1 MIHLPS
7 DPDGRD
13 PAGGLHPGLAAALL
27 RWAEQPLEPGNEVG
41 RYRIVRPLGRGG
53 MGTVYLAHDPILD
66 RSVALKFLPIGLDTV
81 PAGVGSDGDA
91 GADRLVAEARAASAL
106 DHPNIGTIYEVGRDA
121 RGRRFIAMASYDG
134 GTLRDRLRDGP
145 LPAADAL
152 RIGAQVA
159 EGLAAAHGSGI
170 IHRDVKPENL
180 VFSRDGRVRIVDFG
194 LAVPR
199 STGRSSGSTGG
210 TIAYMSPEQLD
221 GAPCDERSD
230 LWSLG
235 VVLFEMLAGR
245 RPREAADRE
254 ELREAILE
262 TPSPALPD
270 PDAMPPAVS
279 ELVSSLLSPD
289 PDGRPPSAAQCAHTL
304 RGALSSGR
312 RRWSR
317 TERSA
322 AWGTFAAVAVL
333 LIVGGLFI
341 GRELPRVTAAD
352 GWAIGALD
360 DRARVVVADF
370 EAADDLYEL
379 ALAGREALMVDLQQS
394 SVVTAL
400 SRTQVAEILGRMGL
414 PADSR
419 VTVPLALEVAQRAGA
434 GAVLEGTVTRAGSR
448 VSVTGRA
455 LDPQNGEEFFSV
467 RASAASRRLL
477 GTIER
482 LSREMRYRLGE
493 SRETLAG
500 NLPLPEVTTPSIEAL
515 RYYAEAERIMPTDG
529 ERALRLLE
537 SALERDSTFAMAH
550 RLAGSLAHN
559 RLSFSDA
566 QHHLEQAWEHRH
578 RLPERE
584 RLHLEGS
591 RALNT
596 DFDPLRAVEIF
607 ERILEQYPNDT
618 RAANNLGVVRQ
629 SWLDDHQGAIEAYG
643 LAMELEPDGGFALTN
658 ALSTAMVLGNLPL
671 ADSLAAHASRTGL
684 HSFVSRWSA
693 ARAFAVGDL
702 AESWERCD
710 RLGTS
715 TGPGTPQAG
724 DLEVCGSM
732 EIVSGRLEVG
742 MTRLETAVDL
752 HLAEGSHRNVAHAVQ
767 GLVMADLMRG
777 DHESA
782 ARRLV
787 ALPELLPAE
796 DFGEPDRFITR
807 TNSGI
812 QAHLMGRPDIA
823 EALATRYPPYPEP
836 DHWFGIGSD
845 ALVTAAAQ
853 VRTGDGLGALETLD
867 SAFPAGVL
875 PIGLRIWK
883 ELLGG
888 MASEL
893 SGELER
899 AERHYTAAA
908 NPGFFT
914 FRFATKDRIHLLVS
928 LESLLRVQELQGA
941 ASRAAETRQRLERLY
956 PLDAS
961 PPTSNYPALVA
972 ALP

>member
-27 RWAEQPLEPGNEVG
+27 RWAEQPLEPGAEVG

-53 MGTVYLAHDPILD
+53 MGTVYLAHDPVLD
-66 RSVALKFLPIGLDTV
+66 RSVALKFLPIGLDTG
-81 PAGVGSDGDA
+81 PAGGDDDGEA

-121 RGRRFIAMASYDG
+121 RGRRFIAMASYEG

-145 LPAADAL
+145 LPTADAL

-159 EGLAAAHGSGI
+159 EGLASAHGSGI

-180 VFSRDGRVRIVDFG
+180 VFDRGGRVKIVDFG

-210 TIAYMSPEQLD
+210 TIAYMSPEQLS
-221 GAPCDERSD
+221 GEPCEERSD

-235 VVLFEMLAGR
+235 VVLFEMFTGH
-245 RPREAADRE
+245 RPWDASDRE
-254 ELREAILE
+254 SLREAILE
-262 TPSPALPD
+262 SPAPPVPA
-270 PDAMPPAVS
+270 PDALVTD
-279 ELVSSLLSPD
+279 LVSSLLSLD
-289 PDGRPPSAAQCAHTL
+289 ADGRPASAAQCARTL

-312 RRWSR
+312 RRWSP
-317 TERSA
+317 TQRSTAWA
-322 AWGTFAAVAVL
+322 AFAAVAVL
-333 LIVGGLFI
+333 LVVGGLLI
-341 GRELPRVTAAD
+341 GRELPRITAAD

-394 SVVTAL
+394 STVTAL

-434 GAVLEGTVTRAGSR
+434 GAVLEGTVARAGSR

-455 LDPQNGEEFFSV
+455 LDPQSGEEFFSV

-493 SRETLAG
+493 SREALAG

-515 RYYAEAERIMPTDG
+515 RYYAEAERIMPTDS
-529 ERALRLLE
+529 ERALRLVG

-550 RLAGSLAHN
+550 RLASAQAHN

-566 QHHLEQAWEHRH
+566 QYHLEQAWRHRH

-584 RLHLEGS
+584 RLHLEGA
-591 RALNT
+591 RAVNT
-596 DFDPLRAVEIF
+596 EFDPLRAIEIYQL
-607 ERILEQYPNDT
+607 ILDRYPNDM
-618 RAANNLGVVRQ
+618 RAANNVGTIRQ

-643 LAMELEPDGGFALTN
+643 LAMELEPDGGFALSN
-658 ALSTAMVLGNLPL
+658 ALGTALVLGDLPL
-671 ADSLAAHASRTGL
+671 ADSLAERASSAGL

-693 ARAFAVGDL
+693 ARAFALGDL
-702 AESWERCD
+702 DEAWERCD
-710 RLGTS
+710 RLVTS
-715 TGPGTPQAG
+715 AGPGIPQAG

-732 EIVSGRLEVG
+732 EIVSGRLEIG
-742 MTRLETAVDL
+742 MNRLEAAVNR

-767 GLVMADLMRG
+767 ALVMADLLRG

-782 ARRLV
+782 ARRL
-787 ALPELLPAE
+787 AGLPELLPAE

-823 EALATRYPPYPEP
+823 EAIANRYPPYPEP

-853 VRTGDGLGALETLD
+853 VRAGDGPGALETLD
-867 SAFPAGVL
+867 SAFPTGVL
-875 PIGLRIWK
+875 PIGLRIWQ
-883 ELLGG
+883 ELLSG

-899 AERHYTAAA
+899 AERHYAAAA

-914 FRFATKDRIHLLVS
+914 FRYATKDRIHLLVS
-928 LESLLRVQELQGA
+928 LEGLLRVQESLGA
-941 ASRAAETRQRLERLY
+941 ASRAAETRRRLERQY
-956 PLDAS
+956 PPDAA
-961 PPTSNYPALVA
+961 PPASSYPALIA